1 MYTSSIINQ
10 INLVSDQINKSKIKI
25 ILNNL
30 ENNIN
35 QQLDGSVVEMGCYVG
50 TTSLFI
56 QKLLIYYD
64 QTSNFFVY
72 DSFQGL
78 PDKSPEDLSVVGD
91 QFQKFQLNCSK
102 SDLITNF
109 KKNNLPLPRI
119 TKAWFNQLTNQELPK
134 KIYFAFLDSDFYFSI
149 LDSLKLIWPVFN
161 QKGTII
167 IDDYNREALPGVS
180 KAVDLFFKHKK
191 IQIKQIEN
199 LAIITN
205 N

>member
-180 KAVDLFFKHKK
+180 KAVDLFFKF
-191 IQIKQIEN
+191 
-199 LAIITN
+199 
-205 N
+205 

>member
-1 MYTSSIINQ
+1 MLTSSIINQ

-25 ILNNL
+25 ILDNL

-56 QKLLIYYD
+56 QKLLINYN
-64 QTSNFFVY
+64 QPSNFFVY

-78 PDKSPEDLSVVGD
+78 PDKTSEDLSVAGD
-91 QFQKFQLNCSK
+91 QFQKFQLSCSK
-102 SDLITNF
+102 NNLITNF
-109 KKNNLPLPRI
+109 KKNNLALPHI
-119 TKAWFNQLTNQELPK
+119 TKAWFNQLTGQELPK
-134 KIYFAFLDSDFYFSI
+134 KIYFAFLDGDFYFSI

-161 QKGTII
+161 KKGTII

-180 KAVDLFFKHKK
+180 RAIDVFFKHQKV
-191 IQIKQIEN
+191 QIKQIEN
-199 LAIITN
+199 LAIITKN
-205 N
+205 

>member
-1 MYTSSIINQ
+1 MYASSIINQ

-30 ENNIN
+30 ENNIS

-56 QKLLIYYD
+56 QKLLIHYD
-64 QTSNFFVY
+64 QISNFFVY

-78 PDKSPEDLSVVGD
+78 PDKAPEDLSVVGD
-91 QFQKFQLNCSK
+91 QFQKFQLSCSK

-180 KAVDLFFKHKK
+180 KAVNVFFQHKK
-191 IQIKQIEN
+191 VKVKQVEN